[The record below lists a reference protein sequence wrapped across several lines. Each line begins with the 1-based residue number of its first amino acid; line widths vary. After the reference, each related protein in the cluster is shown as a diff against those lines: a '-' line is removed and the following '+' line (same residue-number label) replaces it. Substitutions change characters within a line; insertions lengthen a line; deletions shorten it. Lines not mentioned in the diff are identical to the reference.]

1 MQYIAV
7 YDEDADVIEDICGEK
22 DIPSAELIAGVL
34 EAIKAGDLNID
45 DWV

>member
-1 MQYIAV
+1 MQYIPV
-7 YDEDADVIEDICGEK
+7 YDEDADIIDDICEEK
-22 DIPSAELIAGVL
+22 GVPSAELIAGVL